1 MLLKLREKTS
11 GWIAGAIVAILVV
24 PFALVGVGDYFTT
37 RTETWV
43 AKVGEA
49 EIGPDAFRSRFEDYR
64 QQVRRTMGDNYDPR
78 AVEQPAVKRRL
89 LDQMID
95 EELTR
100 QAAARLGLVVPAA
113 ELGKEIAD
121 ISAFHVDGRF
131 DKDQYRMLLGAQNMT
146 PRGFEQEMLK
156 SLQARA
162 LPSKVQSTAF
172 ASNADVDRYLALR
185 DQRRDLRFV
194 LIEAPA
200 ADAVA
205 APTEEE
211 LQAFH
216 AEHADRY
223 MTEEQVEIEYV
234 EIDSA
239 SIEVPEV
246 ADESTLRQRYE
257 EQRARYVE
265 PEQRLASHIL
275 IRVAENAD
283 ADTQRQ
289 AQARAADLAEQARAS
304 GADFAALAREHSED
318 PGSKAS
324 GGDLGWLEQGLTDP
338 AFETALYALAPGA
351 ISEPVKSSEG
361 WHVIQL
367 REVREG
373 KTRPFEDARAELE
386 REFQE
391 TERERRF
398 NDLAGRLVDTV
409 YRDPTSLK
417 TSADELG
424 LEVRRAGPF
433 GRAGGDAEIAA
444 HPKVLEAAFSD
455 SVLVEGN
462 VSDVIDLGNGK
473 MVAIRV
479 LEHLRPQPIPL
490 EQIREQ
496 VAQELT
502 AERRAALASEKAAA
516 AMKRIEAGETLEAV
530 AADLGA
536 EVQEAKDVARMAA
549 APEQAIVTESF
560 RLPHPADGKPT
571 HGKVDLG
578 GDRHAL
584 VELLAV
590 RDGDPSAAPGA
601 ERTALREQLAQV
613 LGATEVEGLMQA
625 IRSQIPVQVA
635 EQRL

>member
-11 GWIAGAIVAILVV
+11 GWIAGAIVVILVI

-43 AKVGEA
+43 AKVGEV

-64 QQVRRTMGDNYDPR
+64 QQVRRTMRDNYDPR
-78 AVEQPAVKRRL
+78 AIEQPAVKRRL
-89 LDQMID
+89 LDQMVD

-100 QAAARLGLVVPAA
+100 QAAERIGLVVPAA
-113 ELGKEIAD
+113 ELAKEIAD

-131 DKDQYRMLLGAQNMT
+131 NTDQYRMLLGAQNMT
-146 PRGFEQEMLK
+146 PRGFEQEMMR

-162 LPSKVQSTAF
+162 LPAKVQTTAF

-185 DQRRDLRFV
+185 DQKRDLRFV
-194 LIEAPA
+194 LLDAPA

-205 APTEEE
+205 APTDEE

-216 AEHADRY
+216 SEHADRY

-239 SIEVPEV
+239 AIEVPDV

-275 IRVAENAD
+275 VRVAENAD
-283 ADTQRQ
+283 ADVQRQ
-289 AQARAADLAEQARAS
+289 AQARAASLAEQARQP

-324 GGDLGWLEQGLTDP
+324 GGDLGWLEPGLTDP
-338 AFETALYALAPGA
+338 AFETALYALAPDA
-351 ISEPVKSSEG
+351 VSDPVKSSEG

-373 KTRPFEDARAELE
+373 KTRAFEDARADLE

-398 NDLAGRLVDTV
+398 SDLAGRLVDTV

-433 GRAGGDAEIAA
+433 GRAGGDSEISA
-444 HPKVLEAAFSD
+444 HPQVLQAAFSE

-462 VSDVIDLGNGK
+462 VSDVIDLGNGR

-479 LEHLRPQPIPL
+479 LEHLRPQQIPL
-490 EQIREQ
+490 DQIREQ
-496 VAQELT
+496 VSQELV
-502 AERRAALASEKAAA
+502 AERRATLASERAEA
-516 AMKRIEAGETLEAV
+516 AMQRIRAGESLETV
-530 AADLGA
+530 AADLGT
-536 EVQEAKDVARMAA
+536 EVQEAKDVTRMAA
-549 APEQAIVTESF
+549 SPEQALVTEAF
-560 RLPHPADGKPT
+560 RLPHPEADKPT
-571 HGKVDLG
+571 HGQVDLG

-584 VELLAV
+584 IELLAV
-590 RDGDPSAAPGA
+590 RDGDPNAAPGA

-613 LGATEVEGLMQA
+613 LAATEIEGVMEA
-625 IRSQIPVQVA
+625 IRAQIPVQVA